1 MIGREAAQR
10 PDLVRAVAA
19 AGMRLCDHT
28 QDHDEKLRARP
39 PAVLDAEVTGGW
51 AAIRSA
57 AAGAPVG
64 YYRSP
69 GGGWSPAQVDLAAAE
84 GMQPLGWS
92 VDPQDW
98 RRPGAAAIVTPVQRA
113 VRSGA
118 VVLLHD
124 GGGDRAQT
132 VAALAILLSWLH
144 AGHYR
149 TVFPT
154 P

>member
-28 QDHDEKLRARP
+28 QDHDVKLRARP

-98 RRPGAAAIVTPVQRA
+98 RRPGIGAIVDRVEHRLRP
-113 VRSGA
+113 GGI
-118 VVLLHD
+118 VLLHD
-124 GGGDRAQT
+124 GGGDRSQT
-132 VAALAILLSWLH
+132 VAALQRLLPWLH
-144 AGHYR
+144 DHGYVA
-149 TVFPT
+149 VFPT